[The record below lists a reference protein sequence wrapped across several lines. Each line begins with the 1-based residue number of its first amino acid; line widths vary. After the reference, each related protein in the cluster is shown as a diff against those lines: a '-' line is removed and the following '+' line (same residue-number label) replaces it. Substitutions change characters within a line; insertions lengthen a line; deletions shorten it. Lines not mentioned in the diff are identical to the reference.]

1 MFLALKWYNSVKQ
14 AQYNMQAFLLFSSKR
29 KFTKKKKIC
38 QTPSISIKSWAFQNG
53 LMEVIYKLI

>member
-29 KFTKKKKIC
+29 KFTKKKK
-38 QTPSISIKSWAFQNG
+38 
-53 LMEVIYKLI
+53 KLPNTKHQH